1 MDFLRQLLSPDVA
14 GFLALFAL
22 FAPLA
27 LIPLHRYGRWW
38 SKLLWMLG
46 SQASWAFVALYAW
59 VRELRYPQ
67 GLLAEFPLTDA
78 VGWWT
83 FVFPWVVYLL
93 YRATHLPPHP
103 PAPPPSPQ

>member
-1 MDFLRQLLSPDVA
+1 MQADLHMHTEWSDGTLSIRDMALEALKRGRKYIVITDHSPRLTVANGLSPARLRCVA
-14 GFLALFAL
+14 
-22 FAPLA
+22 
-27 LIPLHRYGRWW
+27 
-38 SKLLWMLG
+38 
-46 SQASWAFVALYAW
+46 
-59 VRELRYPQ
+59 
-67 GLLAEFPLTDA
+67 LTDA